1 MASWQEDFDKDKT
14 YTQDET
20 LPPEQKALNGLNALA
35 AGQGVASLGTG
46 LGAYLLPKAAQL
58 SESIG
63 EAGALFPKN
72 TKLYHGSQSEF
83 MGTPTPSQGSGLF
96 WTTPDKMAAS
106 RYAEQVGREGPASV
120 RSFEAPNEYTDLTDL
135 TDPIAKQFKEA
146 VPGELNFSKVEQNAD
161 LLKSLGVQALK
172 VPDVAPA
179 TRTAGPFAHESYAF
193 FNPETLKPAYAD
205 GGLVQGNNSMK
216 PDELVKYLQMQD
228 PETHLPMDSKM
239 ATGQMPGVPAL
250 PGMSEDSGHSRVKSP
265 YPPLEGSGPN
275 EEEELFSDG
284 GQVSVSSGT
293 STNADMP
300 QESPIIVKLRELL
313 MGKKG
318 DLMADQ
324 NQVQKADQV
333 DNSYCSG
340 GKVGYSDGGTVDKVK
355 DYLSK
360 AYGKAKKGPMI
371 PDSTLAGF
379 QNLVSSPTAQAPTP
393 PQAPGMAMGGF
404 SDDPLL
410 SPAPANFAQ
419 ALNPASI
426 PQPTFNPR
434 AGLPP
439 TPPPAPVAPV
449 QPQAATPVISPTGP
463 TPQIAP
469 NGVNPA
475 AQYFQGQHNA
485 INSYGPEQ
493 QLALQKALIQQRSGL
508 AGRAPVALGGLA
520 DALMQGVARAGN
532 PGFAD
537 RIQGQQNELA
547 KEQIGG
553 LENAG
558 KTNKEN
564 VEANAQIDAMDPRS
578 VLSQTIQKSYGKLL
592 KGFTPDQ
599 IANMSAK
606 NISDITGKSVDTLKA
621 ESEAKMAAA
630 TLGLHSAELQ
640 NNIRHQGVE
649 EGLNKEAKVQEAGKE
664 LAAHPIQRMLG
675 ILPGQS
681 GLEQVV
687 NGGNASATDTAFT
700 PDVLSYAQTHGISP
714 QQAAA
719 VKKART
725 GGI

>member
-1 MASWQEDFDKDKT
+1 
-14 YTQDET
+14 
-20 LPPEQKALNGLNALA
+20 
-35 AGQGVASLGTG
+35 
-46 LGAYLLPKAAQL
+46 
-58 SESIG
+58 
-63 EAGALFPKN
+63 
-72 TKLYHGSQSEF
+72 
-83 MGTPTPSQGSGLF
+83 
-96 WTTPDKMAAS
+96 
-106 RYAEQVGREGPASV
+106 
-120 RSFEAPNEYTDLTDL
+120 
-135 TDPIAKQFKEA
+135 
-146 VPGELNFSKVEQNAD
+146 
-161 LLKSLGVQALK
+161 
-172 VPDVAPA
+172 
-179 TRTAGPFAHESYAF
+179 
-193 FNPETLKPAYAD
+193 
-205 GGLVQGNNSMK
+205 MK

-239 ATGQMPGVPAL
+239 VTGQMPGVPAL
-250 PGMSEDSGHSRVKSP
+250 PGMSEDDGHSMVKSP

-284 GQVSVSSGT
+284 GPVSVSSGT

-318 DLMADQ
+318 DIAADQ
-324 NQVQKADQV
+324 NQVQKANEV
-333 DNSYCSG
+333 DNLYCHGGSVSYSNG
-340 GKVGYSDGGTVDKVK
+340 GMVDKVK
-355 DYLSK
+355 EHLSK
-360 AYGKAKKGPMI
+360 LYDKAKKGPMVN
-371 PDSTLAGF
+371 DSTLAGF
-379 QNLVSSPTAQAPTP
+379 QNLVSSPTAQGQVP
-393 PQAPGMAMGGF
+393 PQDPGYAMGGF
-404 SDDPLL
+404 PNDPLL
-410 SPAPANFAQ
+410 SQPSNFAQ
-419 ALNPASI
+419 ALQG
-426 PQPTFNPR
+426 PQFDPK

-439 TPPPAPVAPV
+439 VAPAPAPVAPPV
-449 QPQAATPVISPTGP
+449 QPQAAAPISPIQDK
-463 TPQIAP
+463 PQISP

-475 AQYFQGQHNA
+475 AQYFAGQHNA
-485 INSYGPEQ
+485 VNQYGPEQ

-547 KEQIGG
+547 KEQISG

-578 VLSQTIQKSYGKLL
+578 QLSKVAQDSYGPLLL
-592 KGFTPDQ
+592 KNGFKPQ
-599 IANMSAK
+599 QVQGMSAK
-606 NISDITGKSVDTLKA
+606 NIADLTGKTVEALKA
-621 ESEAKMAAA
+621 ESEAKMATAA
-630 TLGLHSAELQ
+630 LGLHQLELN

-664 LAAHPIQRMLG
+664 LAAHPFQRMLG

-687 NGGNASATDTAFT
+687 NGGNASATDTSFT
-700 PDVLSYAQTHGISP
+700 PDVLSYAKTHGISP

-725 GGI
+725 GGQI